1 MKKKIP
7 GLKMPT
13 DADIEK
19 GLIDAVNMGLM
30 EIVPGKD
37 GKPAFKITK
46 KGEERVEQ
54 LMADALKKKG
64 GK

>member
-1 MKKKIP
+1 MKKIQ
-7 GLKMPT
+7 GLKTPS
-13 DADIEK
+13 DAEIEK
-19 GLIDAVNMGLM
+19 GLIDMVNMGLM

-37 GKPAFKITK
+37 GKPGFKLTK
-46 KGEERVEQ
+46 KGEERAEQ